1 MEHESMH
8 GGQESSMHHAV
19 HTKDEHHMDGM
30 MPHMSKRPRKRM
42 LRFILIGVIFIIV
55 AGTLGYAA
63 GGGKLW
69 PKNQPKF
76 YAVFLTNGQVFFG
89 TIRHED
95 DENLLMDNV
104 YYLQLVNPTT
114 GTATDTAAQP
124 TTKLVKK
131 GDEPYGPQNSI
142 RVNRQQV
149 SVIEELRSDSQVLQQ
164 IQAEKTAAK

>member
-1 MEHESMH
+1 
-8 GGQESSMHHAV
+8 
-19 HTKDEHHMDGM
+19 
-30 MPHMSKRPRKRM
+30 
-42 LRFILIGVIFIIV
+42 
-55 AGTLGYAA
+55 
-63 GGGKLW
+63 
-69 PKNQPKF
+69 
-76 YAVFLTNGQVFFG
+76 
-89 TIRHED
+89 
-95 DENLLMDNV
+95 
-104 YYLQLVNPTT
+104 VNPTT